1 MYTMAQFVLIF
12 AALFAA
18 LAYAAP
24 ANGTTN
30 ASCLVQFEDSINGGT
45 AGSCSQGS
53 ASAGVRLPSGGP
65 YVQYTISKSCELA
78 ITNGPLDGVTGTATI
93 VASC

>member
-1 MYTMAQFVLIF
+1 MTQLVVLF

-18 LAYAAP
+18 LTHAAP
-24 ANGTTN
+24 TNGTAPTSG
-30 ASCLVQFEDSINGGT
+30 SCLVQFEDSINGGT